1 MKMRRW
7 GLAMLSLAVIWLFVR
22 GVPIDAR
29 IIVGELLL
37 GLVFGG
43 IIAYTFRRLYTG
55 RANLSY
61 GIRATPYAIIYIA
74 VFLKELV
81 VANFD
86 VAYRVVAPSM
96 PIEPAV
102 LYIPLRVERPTAIS
116 TIANSIT
123 LTPGT
128 LTMDYDEDANALYVH
143 TINGRNPE
151 AVVAP
156 IRRWEDFA
164 LVIFGEEKNPGDPAP
179 ELRVGGDARGR

>member
-1 MKMRRW
+1 MPRW
-7 GLAMLSLAVIWLFVR
+7 ILATLSLAVIWLFVR
-22 GVPIDAR
+22 GVPTDAR
-29 IIVGELLL
+29 VIIGEFLL

-43 IIAYTFRRLYTG
+43 LIAYGFRRLFTG
-55 RANLSY
+55 QADVGY
-61 GIRATPYAIIYIA
+61 GIRAAPYAIIYIV

-81 VANFD
+81 MANFD

-164 LVIFGEEKNPGDPAP
+164 LVIFGEEKNPG
-179 ELRVGGDARGR
+179 